1 MDNNGN
7 SLAAEVLSGMC
18 AARRWGL
25 KMEDME
31 AKKLRDSL
39 VEYEGYLREMRQ
51 VTLKNVETLDVIQ
64 RYTDKS
70 AAGMQKLA
78 EQSLDGIQKVTAES
92 AGGLR
97 RIIETGTSNLSQM
110 SEAGESNMNRAAQEC
125 MDSLKRMAEAGETS
139 ISRAAQECLSSLDKL
154 AVTGEENVKAVAQEC
169 LNSLQ
174 NYAQASLAQIDASV
188 EKNQETAAIVEKIE
202 QAIMEH
208 MDSMKE
214 LMKQSDD
221 FTHKENVKVYRN
233 VQAVVVDEVK
243 KQTEALAAQNEELVK
258 RNEALQKQNKGLRP
272 LMIVTLLAA
281 LANIALVAVQIAG
294 LF

>member
-1 MDNNGN
+1 
-7 SLAAEVLSGMC
+7 
-18 AARRWGL
+18 
-25 KMEDME
+25 MEDLE
-31 AKKLRDSL
+31 TKKLRDSL

-78 EQSLDGIQKVTAES
+78 EQSLDGIQRVTAES

-97 RIIETGTSNLSQM
+97 RIIETGTSNVS
-110 SEAGESNMNRAAQEC
+110 
-125 MDSLKRMAEAGETS
+125 RMAEAGEANVNLAAQEGVNHISRLAETS
-139 ISRAAQECLSSLDKL
+139 EANINLATQEGVNRISRLAEDGETNISRAAQECLNSLNAL
-154 AVTGEENVKAVAQEC
+154 TATGEENVKAVAQEC

-174 NYAQASLAQIDASV
+174 SYAEASMTQITASY
-188 EKNQETAAIVEKIE
+188 EKNQETAEIVEKIE
-202 QAIMEH
+202 AAILEH
-208 MDSMKE
+208 MDAMKA
-214 LMKQSDD
+214 LLKQSDD

-243 KQTEALAAQNEELVK
+243 KQTESLAAQNEELVR
-258 RNEALQKQNKGLRP
+258 RNELLQKQNKGLRP

-281 LANIALVAVQIAG
+281 VANIALVAAQILG

>member
-1 MDNNGN
+1 
-7 SLAAEVLSGMC
+7 
-18 AARRWGL
+18 
-25 KMEDME
+25 MEDFE

-78 EQSLDGIQKVTAES
+78 EQSLDGIQRVTAES

-97 RIIETGTSNLSQM
+97 RIIETGTSNVS
-110 SEAGESNMNRAAQEC
+110 
-125 MDSLKRMAEAGETS
+125 RMAEAGEENINRASQEGINRISRLAENGEAS
-139 ISRAAQECLSSLDKL
+139 ISRAAQECLNSLNAL
-154 AVTGEENVKAVAQEC
+154 TATGEENVKAVAQEC

-174 NYAQASLAQIDASV
+174 SYADASMAQITASY
-188 EKNQETAAIVEKIE
+188 EKNRETAEIVEKIE
-202 QAIMEH
+202 AAILEH
-208 MDSMKE
+208 MDAMKALLKE
-214 LMKQSDD
+214 SDD
-221 FTHKENVKVYRN
+221 FTHRENVKVYRN

-243 KQTEALAAQNEELVK
+243 KQTESLAAQNDELVK
-258 RNEALQKQNKGLRP
+258 QNEGLKKQNKGLRP

-281 LANIALVAVQIAG
+281 VANAALMAAQILG